1 MLSNKIKISLSFIYL
16 GITILICI
24 HIILPYIIIFIFRIG
39 AYCNYI
45 DKSIL
50 SKFLIQLI
58 TLLFCGGF
66 LIPSSLNFVISTTKN
81 KPNMSLNGFVFGLI
95 SWSISLFAL
104 PFSFAWSFYLSIFLA
119 YAMYPLI
126 LFGSLLYIDYKN
138 YNLNYKYTPKSIN
151 SSPYHP
157 HHPPTPDIST
167 QHHIEPCPLNRSDY
181 TKYDYSKPDYTKPHH
196 NKHPIDY
203 YNTKSIPNPN
213 FNNSLE
219 PHHNS
224 IYSPHDPFNK
234 KSPDFTSSPT
244 STQRIYKYCHNCGR
258 KLLINELFCYYCGK
272 KQWLF

>member
-1 MLSNKIKISLSFIYL
+1 MLSNKTKISLSFIYL

-104 PFSFAWSFYLSIFLA
+104 PFIRTPLFFRLVLLSIYFS
-119 YAMYPLI
+119 
-126 LFGSLLYIDYKN
+126 SLCN
-138 YNLNYKYTPKSIN
+138 VPIN
-151 SSPYHP
+151 SIWL
-157 HHPPTPDIST
+157 TP
-167 QHHIEPCPLNRSDY
+167 
-181 TKYDYSKPDYTKPHH
+181 
-196 NKHPIDY
+196 
-203 YNTKSIPNPN
+203 
-213 FNNSLE
+213 
-219 PHHNS
+219 
-224 IYSPHDPFNK
+224 IY
-234 KSPDFTSSPT
+234 
-244 STQRIYKYCHNCGR
+244 
-258 KLLINELFCYYCGK
+258 
-272 KQWLF
+272 